1 MRGIEAMR
9 KENRVYYFS
18 VEGETEK
25 WYLEWLQKTIN
36 ATPSAQYNVK
46 FDVKIQKDPL
56 ARAKGLNILGRTEI
70 THIFDRESEEEVHVK
85 QFQETLDRMK
95 AAQST
100 GRQITYRLGYSNFAF
115 ELWIVLHKADCNGA
129 LANRY
134 QYLAP
139 LNRAYGENFENLE
152 QYKHE
157 DNFKRVL
164 NKLTIDNVCEAIR
177 RANKIMQNN
186 KDFGYV
192 QQQYKG
198 YKYYKE
204 NPALSLGEQIEKI
217 MKECGL
223 I

>member
-1 MRGIEAMR
+1 MR

-25 WYLEWLQKTIN
+25 WYLDWLQKTIN
-36 ATPSAQYNVK
+36 AVPLAKYNVK
-46 FDVKIQKDPL
+46 LDAKIQKDPL
-56 ARAKGLNILGRTEI
+56 ARAKGLSILGRTEI
-70 THIFDRESEEEVHVK
+70 THIFDRESEEEIHVK

-95 AAQST
+95 AVQRT
-100 GRQITYRLGYSNFAF
+100 GKQITYKLGYSNFTF
-115 ELWIVLHKADCNGA
+115 ELWIILHKMDCNGP
-129 LANRY
+129 LTNRY
-134 QYLAP
+134 QYLSP
-139 LNRAYGENFENLE
+139 LNRAYGETFENLD

-164 NKLTIDNVCEAIR
+164 NKLTIENVREAIR
-177 RANKIMQNN
+177 RADKIMQNN
-186 KDFGYV
+186 RDVGYV

-204 NPALSLGEQIEKI
+204 NPALSIGEQIEKI

-223 I
+223 M